1 MYAYKGGR
9 GFGDL
14 LSRNGLL
21 FRTDVNGLVSFEVLF
36 FDIPSV
42 YDIIFNATVENVT
55 ASIALENLF
64 ITGKERHAVQDVL
77 SQSSVGQVV
86 CQLLFPQPDIRLKDL
101 FEQIVAGSTYTVTAD
116 MAAAQVAQSV
126 QVVGSSVVPVV
137 RGIARFIYINVTGVG
152 KGFSIVFS
160 TQGGAGEE

>member
-21 FRTDVNGLVSFEVLF
+21 FRTTVNGLVSFEVLF

-64 ITGKERHAVQDVL
+64 ITGK
-77 SQSSVGQVV
+77 
-86 CQLLFPQPDIRLKDL
+86 
-101 FEQIVAGSTYTVTAD
+101 
-116 MAAAQVAQSV
+116 
-126 QVVGSSVVPVV
+126 
-137 RGIARFIYINVTGVG
+137 
-152 KGFSIVFS
+152 
-160 TQGGAGEE
+160 